1 MSNEIE
7 LNTRNKIKKKSTQLG
22 LQIVSYIWSFKLSII
37 IIALIIFVIFFQK
50 DVPYKPA
57 LITGHITLFVLFFK
71 IELDNYTEK
80 RKQKSLN
87 RRLILAHLIDLYDVY
102 HVYKNNPFDKGS
114 NAGIGYIDERLQE
127 NPKFARDYREGIM
140 IEFKKA
146 VNDLQAIRNRQDAND
161 KVMELVKSIL
171 TESDITLNGETYNSL
186 ADIEIYFSWSFI
198 FNTKDDDKNLSP
210 IIESVQKKAINKW
223 DNETLYDNWQQYF
236 KYINN
241 IANRV
246 IYENAVEE
254 SIYEIIN
261 QFENEKRNALNK
273 VDNKTSL

>member
-1 MSNEIE
+1 MSNKIE
-7 LNTRNKIKKKSTQLG
+7 LNTKNKIKKKSNQLG
-22 LQIVSYIWSFKLSII
+22 LQIVSYIWSFKLSIVI
-37 IIALIIFVIFFQK
+37 ICLIIFVIFFQK
-50 DVPYKPA
+50 DTSYKPA

-87 RRLILAHLIDLYDVY
+87 RRLILAHLIDLHDVY

-127 NPKFARDYREGIM
+127 NPKFARDYREGLM

-146 VNDLQAIRNRQDAND
+146 VNDLQSIKNRQNAND

-171 TESDITLNGETYNSL
+171 TESDITLSGETYNSL
-186 ADIEIYFSWSFI
+186 SDIEFYFSWSFL
-198 FNTKDDDKNLSP
+198 FNTKDDEKNLSP
-210 IIESVQKKAINKW
+210 IIESVQKKAINEW
-223 DNETLYDNWQQYF
+223 NNETLYDNWQQYF

-254 SIYEIIN
+254 SINEIIR
-261 QFENEKRNALNK
+261 QFEYEQSNALK
-273 VDNKTSL
+273 KIDNKTSL

>member
-50 DVPYKPA
+50 KISYKPA

-102 HVYKNNPFDKGS
+102 HVYKNNPFHKGS
-114 NAGIGYIDERLQE
+114 NAGIGYIDEQLQE
-127 NPKFARDYREGIM
+127 NPKYARDYREGIM

-146 VNDLQAIRNRQDAND
+146 VNDLQSIKNRQNAND

-171 TESDITLNGETYNSL
+171 TESDITLSGETYNSL
-186 ADIEIYFSWSFI
+186 SDIEVYFSWSFL
-198 FNTKDDDKNLSP
+198 FNTKDDEKNLSP
-210 IIESVQKKAINKW
+210 IIESVQKKSINKW
-223 DNETLYDNWQQYF
+223 NNETLYDNWQQYF

-261 QFENEKRNALNK
+261 QFENERKNALKK
-273 VDNKTSL
+273 VDKKTSL

>member
-22 LQIVSYIWSFKLSII
+22 LRIVSYIWSFKLSII

-50 DVPYKPA
+50 KISYKPA

-102 HVYKNNPFDKGS
+102 HVYKNNPFDTGS
-114 NAGIGYIDERLQE
+114 VAGLHSIDEQLQNSPE
-127 NPKFARDYREGIM
+127 TILNYRDGII

-146 VNDLQAIRNRQDAND
+146 VSDLQSIKNRQNAND

-171 TESDITLNGETYNSL
+171 TESDITLSGETYNSL
-186 ADIEIYFSWSFI
+186 SDIEFYFSWSFL
-198 FNTKDDDKNLSP
+198 FNTKDDEKKLSP
-210 IIESVQKKAINKW
+210 IIESVQNKSIDEW
-223 DNETLYDNWQQYF
+223 NRKTLQDNYQQYW
-236 KYINN
+236 KYLEN
-241 IANRV
+241 IANRIV
-246 IYENAVEE
+246 YEIAVEK
-254 SIYEIIN
+254 SIKEIIN
-261 QFENEKRNALNK
+261 QFEDEQSNALK
-273 VDNKTSL
+273 KIDNKTSL

>member
-1 MSNEIE
+1 MSNKIE
-7 LNTRNKIKKKSTQLG
+7 LNTKNKIKKKSNQLG

-50 DVPYKPA
+50 NTSYKPA

-87 RRLILAHLIDLYDVY
+87 RRLILAHLIDLHDVY

-114 NAGIGYIDERLQE
+114 NAGIGYIDEQLQK

-146 VNDLQAIRNRQDAND
+146 VNDLQSIKNRQNAND

-171 TESDITLNGETYNSL
+171 TESDITLSGETYNSL
-186 ADIEIYFSWSFI
+186 SDIEFYFSWSFL
-198 FNTKDDDKNLSP
+198 FNTKDDEKNLSP

-223 DNETLYDNWQQYF
+223 NNETLYDNWQQYF

-254 SIYEIIN
+254 SINEIIR
-261 QFENEKRNALNK
+261 QFEYEQSNALK
-273 VDNKTSL
+273 KIDNKTSL

>member
-37 IIALIIFVIFFQK
+37 IIGLIIFVIFFQK

-80 RKQKSLN
+80 RKQKNLN

-102 HVYKNNPFDKGS
+102 HVYKNNPFDTGS
-114 NAGIGYIDERLQE
+114 IAGLQSISE
-127 NPKFARDYREGIM
+127 QLQNSPDTVLNYRNGII
-140 IEFKKA
+140 IEFRKA
-146 VNDLQAIRNRQDAND
+146 VNDLQSIKNRQNAND

-171 TESDITLNGETYNSL
+171 TESDITLSGETYNSL
-186 ADIEIYFSWSFI
+186 SDIEVYFSWSFL
-198 FNTKDDDKNLSP
+198 FNTKDDEKKLSP
-210 IIESVQKKAINKW
+210 IIEDVQNNSIDEWNGQ
-223 DNETLYDNWQQYF
+223 TLQDNWQQYR
-236 KYINN
+236 KYLEN
-241 IANRV
+241 IANRIV
-246 IYENAVEE
+246 YEIAVEK
-254 SIYEIIN
+254 SINEIIN
-261 QFENEKRNALNK
+261 QFENERKNALKK
-273 VDNKTSL
+273 VGKKTSL

>member
-1 MSNEIE
+1 MSNKIE
-7 LNTRNKIKKKSTQLG
+7 LNTKNKIKKKSNQLG
-22 LQIVSYIWSFKLSII
+22 LQIVSYIWSFKLSIVI
-37 IIALIIFVIFFQK
+37 ICLIIFVIFFQK
-50 DVPYKPA
+50 DTSYKPA

-87 RRLILAHLIDLYDVY
+87 RRLILAHLIDLHDVY

-114 NAGIGYIDERLQE
+114 NAGIGHIDEKLQE
-127 NPKFARDYREGIM
+127 NPKFARDYREGLM

-146 VNDLQAIRNRQDAND
+146 VNDLQSIKNRQNAND

-171 TESDITLNGETYNSL
+171 TESDITLSGETYNSL
-186 ADIEIYFSWSFI
+186 SDIEFYFSWSFL
-198 FNTKDDDKNLSP
+198 FNTKDDEKNLSP

-223 DNETLYDNWQQYF
+223 SNETLYDNWQQYF

-254 SIYEIIN
+254 SINEIIK
-261 QFENEKRNALNK
+261 QFEIEQSNALK
-273 VDNKTSL
+273 KIDNKTSL